1 MKSLLALLLFFVS
14 IQLFGQWGQETLS
27 DKPSFRDRVFVGGG
41 IGGGF
46 GSTMDY
52 FSISPIIGYKLTEKL
67 VPGVS
72 FMYRY
77 VNNKYYNP
85 SVSTYDYGVSPY
97 LRYMLGGGLFLHT
110 EYEFLNYQYL
120 ITPTE
125 SVRKGYSSFL
135 AGGGFFQ
142 PFGRRAGFFA
152 TILYNFSYSNS
163 NNGYYPY
170 SSPVIYRMGIT
181 AGF

>member
-1 MKSLLALLLFFVS
+1 MRYQLSFVLLAVCF
-14 IQLFGQWGQETLS
+14 QGYAQWGQEELS
-27 DKPSFRDRVFVGGG
+27 DKPSFRDRIFVGGG

-72 FMYRY
+72 LMYRY
-77 VNNKYYNP
+77 TNNKFYQPN
-85 SVSTYDYGVSPY
+85 VSTSDYGVSPY
-97 LRYMLGGGLFLHT
+97 LRYMLGNGIFLHT
-110 EYEFLNYQYL
+110 EYEYLNYEYL
-120 ITPTE
+120 ISPTE
-125 SVRKGYSSFL
+125 SVRKTNGSFL

-142 PFGRRAGFFA
+142 PFGRRAGFYA
-152 TILYNFSYSNS
+152 SILYNFSYS

>member
-1 MKSLLALLLFFVS
+1 MKHTVSFLLVFLSMQAFA
-14 IQLFGQWGQETLS
+14 QWGEEEMS
-27 DKPSFRDRVFVGGG
+27 DKPPFKERIFFGGG

-46 GSTMDY
+46 GSTVDY
-52 FSISPIIGYKLTEKL
+52 VSVSPIIGYKLTEKL
-67 VPGVS
+67 VPGIS
-72 FMYRY
+72 LMYRY
-77 VNNKYYNP
+77 TNNKYYTP
-85 SVSTYDYGVSPY
+85 HISTSDYGISPY
-97 LRYMLGGGLFLHT
+97 LRYMVGNGIFLHT
-110 EYEFLNYQYL
+110 EYEYLNYEYP

-125 SVRKGYSSFL
+125 TVRKGYTSFL

-142 PFGRRAGFFA
+142 PIGRHAGFYA
-152 TILYNFSYSNS
+152 TILYNFSYS